1 MTSVTDLFQAYDST
15 LRSILDIHA
24 PLKKKIKTV
33 RPPSPWFT
41 DEIHQLKLRKRR
53 MERRWRSSKSQTDRD
68 SYVVICRQLN
78 TAITNSKM
86 SFYSSIIDEKND
98 DQRVLF
104 NTFGK
109 MLHKSME
116 KLNPKAS
123 TPHELANNFADFF
136 SNKITDIR
144 VELMSRNAVNMTSF
158 GTDGTQSCSSTIKL
172 DNFLLV
178 TETQVAKIAT
188 STASKSCS
196 LDPLAL

>member
-1 MTSVTDLFQAYDST
+1 
-15 LRSILDIHA
+15 
-24 PLKKKIKTV
+24 
-33 RPPSPWFT
+33 
-41 DEIHQLKLRKRR
+41 
-53 MERRWRSSKSQTDRD
+53 MERRWHSSKSQTDRD
-68 SYVVICRQLN
+68 SYVIICCQLN

-86 SFYSSIIDEKND
+86 SFYSSIIDEKK

-104 NTFGK
+104 NTVGK

-116 KLNPKAS
+116 KLYPKAS
-123 TPHELANNFADFF
+123 TPHELADNFADFF
-136 SNKITDIR
+136 SNEIIDIR

>member
-1 MTSVTDLFQAYDST
+1 
-15 LRSILDIHA
+15 
-24 PLKKKIKTV
+24 
-33 RPPSPWFT
+33 
-41 DEIHQLKLRKRR
+41 
-53 MERRWRSSKSQTDRD
+53 
-68 SYVVICRQLN
+68 
-78 TAITNSKM
+78 M
-86 SFYSSIIDEKND
+86 SFYSSIIDEKK

-104 NTFGK
+104 STVGK

-116 KLNPKAS
+116 KLYPKAS
-123 TPHELANNFADFF
+123 TPHEPADNFADFF
-136 SNKITDIR
+136 SNEITDIR
-144 VELMSRNAVNMTSF
+144 VELMSHNAVNMTSF